1 MSKLR
6 SILLVDDVWEDQVGR
21 LRHSEGESVS
31 GCRFQGVQTAGH
43 CNQVFPL
50 SLIAVDCPP
59 LSDEPWALSL
69 IDMSTRHRK
78 RHRQTTHLTLHI
90 GGTHM
95 LDHRGSFLSQMCQL
109 VSPSR
114 SIFLVSRMSVARS
127 DFSAGAVTVDLERVS
142 GCL

>member
-1 MSKLR
+1 M
-6 SILLVDDVWEDQVGR
+6 DDVWEDEVGR
-21 LRHSEGESVS
+21 LRHSEGESVGKKGVA

-69 IDMSTRHRK
+69 IDMSSRHRK

-109 VSPSR
+109 VSPSTSR